1 MGGDRTLSNG
11 NPVHSASDV
20 HGEAPGEHDTGA
32 ENAIE
37 EVPL

>member
-1 MGGDRTLSNG
+1 MGGDGTLSNG
-11 NPVHSASDV
+11 NPTHSASDA